1 MIGIHETA
9 HPAAPAPASPARRP
23 REEELDVLKALAI
36 FGVVWIHGS
45 NLLSSSSRTQ
55 ILFDTSR
62 FAVPV
67 FVTIW
72 AYFLERSLSRT
83 DAPWAAIRRRFVAL
97 LIAYVFWS
105 AAFCVLAGTY
115 RGLSPLTLINGIF
128 LGYGWAGQGF
138 LLLLLQL
145 LPLFP
150 FLRPLI
156 TTRRTVVLC
165 VLTVP
170 IFALF
175 GYVLWNVRIVER
187 VDFRPFFYWLPYV
200 FIGVTAARLPGP
212 SRDWR
217 FVPLALMLLC
227 LPAVEGHFLR
237 ASGRYHATYVTPATF
252 LATLAILYIFYVGCR
267 GVAAPKM
274 LTFIGQNT
282 FGIYVLNP
290 WFVHFGSAWLHG
302 RFSAKG
308 WPIIDDAV
316 MPALSV
322 GLIVAGCLLVIVTL
336 RRVGLG
342 ILLGEWPSPRVSPK

>member
-1 MIGIHETA
+1 MIGIHENADPTV
-9 HPAAPAPASPARRP
+9 PAPTSPTQRP
-23 REEELDVLKALAI
+23 REEELDALKALAI
-36 FGVVWIHGS
+36 IGVVWIHGS
-45 NLLSSSSRTQ
+45 RLLSSSSRTRVV
-55 ILFDTSR
+55 FDTFA

-83 DAPWAAIRRRFVAL
+83 DAPWDVIRRRFIAL
-97 LIAYVFWS
+97 LVPYMFWS

-115 RGLSPLTLINGIF
+115 RGVSPSTLINGIF

-175 GYVLWNVRIVER
+175 GYILWKIRVVER
-187 VDFRPFFYWLPYV
+187 VGYRPFFYWLPYV
-200 FIGVTAARLPGP
+200 FIGVTAARLPRP
-212 SRDWR
+212 ARDWR
-217 FVPLALMLLC
+217 FVPLALALLS
-227 LPAVEGHFLR
+227 LPAVEDHFLR
-237 ASGRYHATYVTPATF
+237 ATGHYHGTYTTPATF
-252 LATLAILYIFYVGCR
+252 LATLGVLYVFYVGCR
-267 GVAAPKM
+267 GLAAPAT
-274 LTFIGQNT
+274 LVFIGQNT

-290 WFVHFGSAWLHG
+290 WFVHFGTAWLQG

-308 WPIIDDAV
+308 WPIVDDAV
-316 MPALSV
+316 MPVLSV
-322 GLIVAGCLLVIVTL
+322 GLIVAGCLLVTVTL
-336 RRVGLG
+336 RRIGLG
-342 ILLGEWPSPRVSPK
+342 ILLGEWSPPRASPK